1 LRAAQRPGAT
11 TSQVLACEAERTT
24 IQASV
29 AAWHAVRFSP
39 ARRHEEATGML
50 RITRLASKG
59 RLMLKLEGQLL
70 EPWVSTV
77 RDACTQSGQRSGPV
91 CLDLAAV
98 NYVDA
103 AGVCFLCD
111 LMRRPHS

>member
-1 LRAAQRPGAT
+1 
-11 TSQVLACEAERTT
+11 
-24 IQASV
+24 
-29 AAWHAVRFSP
+29 
-39 ARRHEEATGML
+39 ML

-59 RLMLKLEGQLL
+59 RLTLKLEGQLL

-77 RDACTQSGQRSGPV
+77 RDACTQSGQRSGPL

-103 AGVCFLCD
+103 AGVCLLCD
-111 LMRRPHS
+111 LMREGIELAACSSFVGELLHLEDSGNLGASGTPESSPPPAACSDGP